1 MTDDNGRVAIIT
13 AFGKWSYLRPAV
25 ACALRLRTW
34 GFFEGDILIITD
46 NELLARLHDDR
57 FNTTLVNMETEVE
70 KVGVMGQPEFSFGF
84 NLRLNEWGNAWNEVL
99 AIDSDIAA
107 MQTVSTI
114 FDHLEVESDLVA
126 MSLDRFVNTWETRF
140 KANHQYG
147 SDAEWAYMR
156 VGGYISKDIPTF
168 NTGVMAWRSCEE
180 TDEWFKCF
188 RHEWAKFKGRNQ
200 QALSRACANDEWF
213 RESIATL
220 PVEYNKNLFR
230 KQDFRPHLHGDTVLF
245 HGHRSSKEFYAEEY
259 SEAEQLLHSVG
270 LNRYMRV

>member
-1 MTDDNGRVAIIT
+1 MDDNDRVAIIT

-34 GFFEGDILIITD
+34 GRFDGDILIVTD
-46 NELLARLHDDR
+46 NEPLARLHDDR
-57 FNTTLVNMETEVE
+57 FDTVQVNMRIEAERI
-70 KVGVMGQPEFSFGF
+70 GVRGQPEFSFGY
-84 NLRLNEWGNAWNEVL
+84 NLWLNGWGSTWNEVL

-107 MQTVSTI
+107 MQEVSTI
-114 FDHLEVESDLVA
+114 FDYLNGDKLVA

-147 SDAEWAYMR
+147 SDEEWAYMKA
-156 VGGYISKDIPTF
+156 GGYVSKGVPTF

-180 TDEWFKCF
+180 TDRWFEAFREEWWRF
-188 RHEWAKFKGRNQ
+188 RGRNQ
-200 QALSRACANDEWF
+200 QALSRAWADCEWF

-220 PVEYNKNLFR
+220 PVRYNKNLFR
-230 KQDFRPHLHGDTVLF
+230 KQDFRPHLHEDTILF
-245 HGHRSSKEFYAEEY
+245 HGHRSSREFYADEY
-259 SEAEQLLHSVG
+259 GEAEQLLHSVG